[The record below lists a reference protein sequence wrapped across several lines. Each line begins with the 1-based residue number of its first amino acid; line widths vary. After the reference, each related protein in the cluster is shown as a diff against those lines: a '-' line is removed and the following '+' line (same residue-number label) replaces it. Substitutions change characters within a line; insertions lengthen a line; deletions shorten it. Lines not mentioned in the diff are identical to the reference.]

1 MGLRILPGLQGFGEC
16 LLAGNDH
23 NCGIVICKG
32 ICI

>member
-1 MGLRILPGLQGFGEC
+1 MSLRILAGLQGFGEG